1 MLSCLGS
8 PFISLY
14 AAGPEHKTFPAVG
27 LTLTDPVWHSGGYG
41 IKRNTIPQS
50 RYARVVEI
58 PKAPE
63 RSKSLA
69 FEICNAKQGVYEV
82 EVTELGDGPYLLGIM
97 GNAKTENS
105 ESLGDLHHIAEK
117 GHVRRYK
124 FIFRIEGKR
133 LSLRWLDKDEKDQM
147 DVIEVPEW

>member
-1 MLSCLGS
+1 MELWNQAHT
-8 PFISLY
+8 IHSL
-14 AAGPEHKTFPAVG
+14 PLRT
-27 LTLTDPVWHSGGYG
+27 
-41 IKRNTIPQS
+41 S
-50 RYARVVEI
+50 RGDS
-58 PKAPE
+58 KSTQ

-82 EVTELGDGPYLLGIM
+82 EVTNSAMALSAGYH

-124 FIFRIEGKR
+124 LFSGIEGKR
-133 LSLRWLDKDEKDQM
+133 LSLAAG
-147 DVIEVPEW
+147 